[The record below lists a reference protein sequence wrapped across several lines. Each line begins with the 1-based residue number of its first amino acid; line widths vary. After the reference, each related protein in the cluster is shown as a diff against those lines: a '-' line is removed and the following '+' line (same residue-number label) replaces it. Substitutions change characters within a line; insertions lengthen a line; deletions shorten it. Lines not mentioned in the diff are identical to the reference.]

1 MQGVPADG
9 SRTYPGLFFTWKR
22 LTGKGMGVHMDIQL
36 FDNFED
42 DGQLSM
48 FDMGEDI
55 ENLQT
60 LAVEEAPAQEEL
72 PASGSAGIRIQKC
85 SSCGK
90 LLSVKE
96 EDGCY
101 VSSCNACGVKYLQK
115 M

>member
-1 MQGVPADG
+1 MEVRID
-9 SRTYPGLFFTWKR
+9 
-22 LTGKGMGVHMDIQL
+22 MD
-36 FDNFED
+36 FYDNFE

-48 FDMGEDI
+48 FDMAESL

-60 LAVEEAPAQEEL
+60 PAEDRTSGAEPL
-72 PASGSAGIRIQKC
+72 PASGSAGIRIRNC

-90 LLSVKE
+90 LLFVKE

-101 VSSCNACGVKYLQK
+101 VSACNACGIHYLQK

>member
-1 MQGVPADG
+1 
-9 SRTYPGLFFTWKR
+9 
-22 LTGKGMGVHMDIQL
+22 MDINAMIGKQSWYNGEKHGSDRPCMEVRIDMDF
-36 FDNFED
+36 FDNFE

-48 FDMGEDI
+48 FDMAESL

-60 LAVEEAPAQEEL
+60 PAEEKVSDAEPL
-72 PASGSAGIRIQKC
+72 PASGSAGIRIRNC

-90 LLSVKE
+90 LLFVKE

-101 VSSCNACGVKYLQK
+101 VSACNACGIHYIQK

>member
-1 MQGVPADG
+1 MPDVGMAGMQAGRHTNVKAAKSG
-9 SRTYPGLFFTWKR
+9 RMRGY
-22 LTGKGMGVHMDIQL
+22 MDIQL

-72 PASGSAGIRIQKC
+72 PASGSAGVRIQKC

-90 LLSVKE
+90 LLFVKE

-101 VSSCNACGVKYLQK
+101 VSLCNACGVKYLQK

>member
-1 MQGVPADG
+1 
-9 SRTYPGLFFTWKR
+9 
-22 LTGKGMGVHMDIQL
+22 MDIQL

-60 LAVEEAPAQEEL
+60 PAMEDNSVREEL

-90 LLSVKE
+90 LLFVRE
-96 EDGCY
+96 ENSCY
-101 VSSCNACGVKYLQK
+101 VSACNACGISYIQK

>member
-1 MQGVPADG
+1 
-9 SRTYPGLFFTWKR
+9 
-22 LTGKGMGVHMDIQL
+22 MDINTMIGKQSWYNGEKCGSDCPCMEVRIDMDF
-36 FDNFED
+36 FDNFE

-48 FDMGEDI
+48 FDMAESL

-60 LAVEEAPAQEEL
+60 PAEEKVSDAEPL
-72 PASGSAGIRIQKC
+72 PASGSAGIRIRNC

-90 LLSVKE
+90 LLFVKE

-101 VSSCNACGVKYLQK
+101 VSACNACGIHYIQK